1 MITKCALVVGH
12 RLSAKGATNKKLFS
26 QESSLTF
33 EDFGNFN
40 IYLQNRIEN
49 ENYTVTEYDFNDIL
63 ARLISQYVTDT
74 QVTIIYRDD
83 NESGYANL
91 PKKINEIN
99 PDFVVSLHENA
110 FNTKTSGTE
119 MLYYYSSSRG
129 KKIAKIFQQEVEKF
143 FNFNNRGIKGITHR
157 ERGGYLL
164 HKTHAP
170 AIICEP
176 FFIDN
181 NYDLAKAL
189 YNYDD
194 FAKLYAKAIDRVT
207 EEVFNNIIKTEFK
220 AKELP
225 SNILERI
232 GSIPTAISK
241 DVSKDEEIEDLI
253 NKLKNKDDTKLV
265 EDVVFYESAEK
276 LGLIGKRAVK
286 PLIEIL
292 DSSDEYEVSQALYA
306 LRLVAQNEN
315 VLKITKGIYPKSDDA
330 IVPKDSIEYMK
341 KKWKEWFKRF
351 QGEF

>member
-1 MITKCALVVGH
+1 MNTKCALVVGH
-12 RLSAKGATNKKLFS
+12 RLSAKGATNKRLFS
-26 QESSLTF
+26 QDSPLTF

-63 ARLISQYVTDT
+63 ARLISQYVTNT
-74 QVTIIYRDD
+74 QVTIVYRDD

-91 PKKINEIN
+91 PQKINEIN
-99 PDFVVSLHENA
+99 PDFIVSLHENA
-110 FNTKTSGTE
+110 FNGRTSGTE

-143 FNFNNRGIKGITHR
+143 FSFNSRGIKGITR
-157 ERGGYLL
+157 RDRGGHLL
-164 HKTHAP
+164 HGTNAP

-176 FFIDN
+176 FFMDN

-194 FAKLYAKAIDRVT
+194 FAKLYAKAIDRVS
-207 EEVFNNIIKTEFK
+207 EEIFNNITKTEFK

-232 GSIPTAISK
+232 DSIPTAISK
-241 DVSKDEEIEDLI
+241 DVSDKEIEDLVS
-253 NKLKNKDDTKLV
+253 KLKNKDDAKLI

-276 LGLIGKRAVK
+276 LGLIGKRAIK
-286 PLIEIL
+286 PLIEVL

-315 VLKITKGIYPKSDDA
+315 VIEITKGIYPNSDEA
-330 IVPKDSIEYMK
+330 IVPKESMEYMK
-341 KKWKEWFKRF
+341 KEWKEWFKRF
-351 QGEF
+351 QEEF